1 MDWILNRNNQKNR
14 ESHLIIIYNFII
26 VIRSQMSGT
35 NNPLKTKLMQDDID
49 NPMPSKGDLP
59 MH

>member
-1 MDWILNRNNQKNR
+1 MLNRNNQINR
-14 ESHLIIIYNFII
+14 ESHLIIVYNFII

-35 NNPLKTKLMQDDID
+35 NNSLKTKLMQDDID
-49 NPMPSKGDLP
+49 TPMPSKFELP